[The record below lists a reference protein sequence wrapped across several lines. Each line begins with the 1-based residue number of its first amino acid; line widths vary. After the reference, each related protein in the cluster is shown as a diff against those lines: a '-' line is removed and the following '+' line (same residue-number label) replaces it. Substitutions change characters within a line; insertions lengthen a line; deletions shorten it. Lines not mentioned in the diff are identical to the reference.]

1 MELDLKLYEKICDIT
16 GTDYELAKGNGNYV
30 LAYHDVDVMLRDLVC
45 AYGVLEE
52 KLEDLKQDV
61 KENYEPKK
69 FNPWEEYGLN
79 PNDYH

>member
-1 MELDLKLYEKICDIT
+1 MELDLELYEKICDIT

-52 KLEDLKQDV
+52 QLEDLKQDI
-61 KENYEPKK
+61 KDNYKPISH
-69 FNPWEEYGLN
+69 WEEYGISEE
-79 PNDYH
+79 DFH

>member
-1 MELDLKLYEKICDIT
+1 MELDLKLYEKISDIT
-16 GTDYELAKGNGNYV
+16 GTDYEVAKHNNNYI
-30 LAYHDVDVMLRDLVC
+30 LAYPYIEMMLKDLVC
-45 AYGVLEE
+45 AYEVLEE